1 MIKSFRHITSDKIL
15 EIMKVESDRYIHLVV
30 IRK

>member
-15 EIMKVESDRYIHLVV
+15 ENMKVESDRYIHLVV